1 MLEAITGCMYSGKSE
16 ELIRRL
22 RRCEIAGQHVMAFK
36 PVLDDRYTTEGI
48 ATHPVVTEGVE
59 SPSGSFRAVPVV
71 DVRDLR
77 ERLAEHPLFMSQP
90 VVGVDEV
97 QFMDPEVIEVLEEQA
112 NKGRRVIVAGL
123 DLDSNGE
130 PFGPMAELLARADK
144 VTKLAAVCVAN
155 TNGDGP
161 CGKSATRS
169 YRFPEQSTGEQVQVG
184 AEGVYEARCRACW
197 VRGRAKP

>member
-1 MLEAITGCMYSGKSE
+1 MLEVITGCMYSGKSE

-22 RRCEIAGQHVMAFK
+22 RRCVIAGQHVLAFK
-36 PVLDDRYTTEGI
+36 PALDDRYTTEGI
-48 ATHPVVTEGVE
+48 ATHPVVVSGVE
-59 SPSGSFRAVPVV
+59 TPSESFRAVPVV

-77 ERLAEHPLFMSQP
+77 EHLSYPLFMPCP

-97 QFMDPEVIEVLEEQA
+97 QFMDPEIIAVLEEQA
-112 NKGRRVIVAGL
+112 NEGRRVIVAGL

-144 VTKLAAVCVAN
+144 VTKLTAVCVAQYEAH
-155 TNGDGP
+155 P
-161 CGKSATRS
+161 CGKPATRS
-169 YRFPEQSTGEQVQVG
+169 YRLPEASTGEQVQVG

-197 VRGRAKP
+197 VQGRVE